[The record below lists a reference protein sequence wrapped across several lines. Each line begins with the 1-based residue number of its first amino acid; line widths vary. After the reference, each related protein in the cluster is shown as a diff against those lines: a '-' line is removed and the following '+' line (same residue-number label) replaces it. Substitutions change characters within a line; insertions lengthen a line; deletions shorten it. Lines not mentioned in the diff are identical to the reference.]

1 VRLYI
6 AFPRLSF
13 HLQNGNLGFFGGVL
27 GGMNRSTK
35 ESVPLVARIQ
45 QVLVKV
51 TFILSILGH
60 WEGFGYGGMV
70 EREKGRALQSRVNP
84 EFLG

>member
-1 VRLYI
+1 
-6 AFPRLSF
+6 
-13 HLQNGNLGFFGGVL
+13 
-27 GGMNRSTK
+27 
-35 ESVPLVARIQ
+35 
-45 QVLVKV
+45 V